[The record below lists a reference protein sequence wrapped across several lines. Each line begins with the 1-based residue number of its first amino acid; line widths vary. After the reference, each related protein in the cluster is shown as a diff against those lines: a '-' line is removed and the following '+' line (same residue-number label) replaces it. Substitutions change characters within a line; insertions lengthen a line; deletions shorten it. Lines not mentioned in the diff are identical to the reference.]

1 MTTAPILQVEDL
13 EMTYGRSMFNKKK
26 GFRAL
31 RGVTL
36 EVGPGKAFG
45 LLGPNGAGKT
55 TLIKILLGLSHGYQ
69 GKATLFGEPPGNPA
83 SRRRVGYLPET
94 HRLPGYLT
102 GRQVVMLFGMLCG
115 RSREFL
121 QKRIDPM
128 LDRVGMLQSSE
139 RKIREYSK
147 GMQQRIGMVQALI
160 HEPELVF
167 LDEPTDGIDPVGRRV
182 IREWVHELRDEGVTV
197 FINSHLLMEVELI
210 CDHVVIMTE
219 GKIARQGT
227 VEELT
232 PKTGSVEFSLESVP
246 ENLTT
251 LLRGVGQGLQ
261 VQASGFALQVDD
273 PEVNE
278 IIDRLRGA
286 KIGIKAIAPRKLS
299 LEESFIELVS
309 KDA

>member
-1 MTTAPILQVEDL
+1 MSTAPILQVEDL
-13 EMTYGRSMFNKKK
+13 HMTFGRSRFNKKK

-31 RGVTL
+31 RGVSL
-36 EVGPGKAFG
+36 EVGKGKAFG

-55 TLIKILLGLSHGYQ
+55 TMIKILLGLAHGYE
-69 GKATLFGEPPGNPA
+69 GKANLFGEPPGNPA
-83 SRRRVGYLPET
+83 SRMRVGYLPET
-94 HRLPGYLT
+94 HALPGYLT
-102 GRQVVMLFGMLCG
+102 GRQVIMLFGMLCG

-121 QKRIDPM
+121 EERIDPM
-128 LDRVGMLQSSE
+128 LDRVGMLDSSE

-182 IREWVHELRDEGVTV
+182 IREWVHELRDSGVTV

-210 CDHVVIMTE
+210 CDHVVIMSKGQIVRE
-219 GKIARQGT
+219 GS

-232 PKTGSVEFSLESVP
+232 PKTGAVEFELESTP
-246 ENLTT
+246 DNLET
-251 LLRGVGQGLQ
+251 LLQGIGQGFKTLR
-261 VQASGFALQVDD
+261 SGFQLNVDD
-273 PEVNE
+273 PETNA

-286 KIGIKAIAPRKLS
+286 SVGIRAITPRKLS
-299 LEESFIELVS
+299 LEETFIELVNE
-309 KDA
+309 DA